1 MRSKYSKGTHVANSF
16 HMIFALGQVKAA
28 TTSVVKKAN
37 GPTVQKTKAPC
48 QSIKNTSMQQ
58 HQNNELSNWQNAN
71 NHKRNSG
78 SYVQACNH

>member
-1 MRSKYSKGTHVANSF
+1 
-16 HMIFALGQVKAA
+16 MIFALGQVKAA

-58 HQNNELSNWQNAN
+58 HQNNELSN
-71 NHKRNSG
+71 
-78 SYVQACNH
+78 